1 LARRDRNRSLNDG
14 RIQNPSK
21 AFGIVPLSNFAPR
34 GFGFVHHSIALLYHQ
49 VPNRSL
55 TIRHFCIAVS
65 HSPTCFSLAPRW
77 RPVTPRW
84 LRPRRRRWW
93 RRRNGYRWRRRRR
106 RLPTWRRRW
115 RRRWRL
121 PGRRPWVLCR
131 ARCGS
136 LRWSSCGRLTLT
148 LTLTSV
154 APGAAAGGGAHARVV
169 GAGVVEP
176 RAGEVLPLPVSVTG
190 ELKYRGARMVRTQCP
205 LYKRTLIV
213 NYKI

>member
-1 LARRDRNRSLNDG
+1 VAAAQRVQVAQEAAASANLEATLAQAVAAARQEAVGALSRQVRQLEVELMRAS
-14 RIQNPSK
+14 NP
-21 AFGIVPLSNFAPR
+21 N
-34 GFGFVHHSIALLYHQ
+34 
-49 VPNRSL
+49 PN
-55 TIRHFCIAVS
+55 
-65 HSPTCFSLAPRW
+65 P
-77 RPVTPRW
+77 
-84 LRPRRRRWW
+84 
-93 RRRNGYRWRRRRR
+93 N
-106 RLPTWRRRW
+106 
-115 RRRWRL
+115 
-121 PGRRPWVLCR
+121 LCR

-136 LRWSSCGRLTLT
+136 WRWSSCGRLTLT

-213 NYKI
+213 KYKI